1 MRLCLVGEQNVPA
14 VSDQLLIIL
23 RIGYEHHISSR
34 HQRLC
39 CSSSLPLKFFLTNI
53 LLQLNSHLPHLYSIR
68 RPKFWP
74 CLMEMFMVPPCFPSC
89 DTPFC
94 IDRVSPAYT
103 LSHLP
108 VEAGGRPGENNR
120 RAYWGAAPGRQE
132 FWGESVLVG
141 GYHIWKNQI
150 KAR

>member
-23 RIGYEHHISSR
+23 RIRYEHQISSR

-74 CLMEMFMVPPCFPSC
+74 CLMEMFMVSLCFLSR

-108 VEAGGRPGENNR
+108 VEKTTGGPIGGQHQEGKNSGEKVS
-120 RAYWGAAPGRQE
+120 WLGDITFG
-132 FWGESVLVG
+132 
-141 GYHIWKNQI
+141 KI
-150 KAR
+150 K